1 MTMHCEHQSGI
12 FVIGNSE
19 QEVQEAGEKVREAL
33 DGFVEKFDA
42 WLRWKPEVV
51 NLRPDRW

>member
-1 MTMHCEHQSGI
+1 MHCEHQSGI